1 MVSIGAL
8 FLQRFQRVDGGIQV
22 LLRHQVRIEVI
33 VHNGII
39 LIGAGHGADAVFAAA
54 ALGKAAYI
62 RPDAGCFAQNLGC
75 FVGKVVNV
83 VGDSNIELERIGH
96 IRIDVVLRR
105 TQREVGRC
113 FLTIDRA
120 PRIQCTDGMP
130 QYTGTVARFI
140 QGAVAVVQQTAC
152 KLRLSID
159 KDRQNIH
166 FGVPEVVTLIP
177 FAGQAFGTHTRSAI
191 TARCLHDMI
200 QVEAQ
205 PLLQRHIA
213 VHANIGSLPEMFH
226 HGSVG
231 GKLLIIS
238 VSGKGSQFLI
248 HKREHGVLVHIEGVG
263 VDGQLFQC
271 DRVTLLGGKIV
282 FDPSIDIV
290 CLMPGRS
297 CCLREQMHRAAGH
310 RQLAVDSGALA
321 GHSFV
326 IGGQCIGQQM
336 TPKRTVVHQRIC
348 GTSMVFHIG
357 VQCAVQ
363 RQRTA
368 EVHGG
373 NAVALCHAVFVCK
386 ADKADIFHPDSFTVG
401 GGPFKAA
408 HDLTVLHIQCAAV
421 ILQCAG
427 TDVHRL
433 TVHHKTNRLAV
444 RHIQDRLALG
454 REAEVP
460 LAVADVLLLVQPIE
474 EIALQAVLLVKIV
487 GFLMGAAGADI
498 AVGKRK
504 RRFVAVVHRKIK
516 VILRYIPRLKGINWG
531 LVGIHCKFSLQVYF
545 PEYLVCFYKRIQK
558 IHGIRL

>member
-1 MVSIGAL
+1 M
-8 FLQRFQRVDGGIQV
+8 
-22 LLRHQVRIEVI
+22 
-33 VHNGII
+33 
-39 LIGAGHGADAVFAAA
+39 
-54 ALGKAAYI
+54 
-62 RPDAGCFAQNLGC
+62 
-75 FVGKVVNV
+75 
-83 VGDSNIELERIGH
+83 
-96 IRIDVVLRR
+96 
-105 TQREVGRC
+105 
-113 FLTIDRA
+113 
-120 PRIQCTDGMP
+120 
-130 QYTGTVARFI
+130 
-140 QGAVAVVQQTAC
+140 
-152 KLRLSID
+152 
-159 KDRQNIH
+159 
-166 FGVPEVVTLIP
+166 
-177 FAGQAFGTHTRSAI
+177 
-191 TARCLHDMI
+191 
-200 QVEAQ
+200 
-205 PLLQRHIA
+205 
-213 VHANIGSLPEMFH
+213 
-226 HGSVG
+226 G

-282 FDPSIDIV
+282 FDPGIGFV
-290 CLMPGRS
+290 CLMTGRS
-297 CCLREQMHRAAGH
+297 RRLRDQMHRTAGH

-321 GHSFV
+321 GHRGV
-326 IGGQCIGQQM
+326 VCRQCIGQQM
-336 TPKRTVVHQRIC
+336 TPKRAVVHQRIC
-348 GTSMVFHIG
+348 DTGMVFHIG

-363 RQRTA
+363 RQRAA

-373 NAVALCHAVFVCK
+373 NAVVLCHAVFVCK

-460 LAVADVLLLVQPIE
+460 LAVADVLLLVQTIE

-531 LVGIHCKFSLQVYF
+531 LVGIHCNFSLQVYF

>member
-1 MVSIGAL
+1 M
-8 FLQRFQRVDGGIQV
+8 
-22 LLRHQVRIEVI
+22 IE
-33 VHNGII
+33 
-39 LIGAGHGADAVFAAA
+39 
-54 ALGKAAYI
+54 
-62 RPDAGCFAQNLGC
+62 
-75 FVGKVVNV
+75 
-83 VGDSNIELERIGH
+83 
-96 IRIDVVLRR
+96 
-105 TQREVGRC
+105 
-113 FLTIDRA
+113 
-120 PRIQCTDGMP
+120 
-130 QYTGTVARFI
+130 
-140 QGAVAVVQQTAC
+140 
-152 KLRLSID
+152 
-159 KDRQNIH
+159 
-166 FGVPEVVTLIP
+166 
-177 FAGQAFGTHTRSAI
+177 
-191 TARCLHDMI
+191 
-200 QVEAQ
+200 VEAQ
-205 PLLQRHIA
+205 SLLQRHIA
-213 VHANIGSLPEMFH
+213 VHANIGSFPEMFH

-238 VSGKGSQFLI
+238 VSGIGSQFLI

-271 DRVTLLGGKIV
+271 DRVTLRGSKIV
-282 FDPSIDIV
+282 FDPGIGFV
-290 CLMPGRS
+290 CLLAGRS

-310 RQLAVDSGALA
+310 RQLAIDSGALA
-321 GHSFV
+321 GHGFV

-460 LAVADVLLLVQPIE
+460 LAVADVLLLVQTIE

-504 RRFVAVVHRKIK
+504 GRFVAVVHRKIK
-516 VILRYIPRLKGINWG
+516 VIFRYIPRLKRINR
-531 LVGIHCKFSLQVYF
+531 LFIGIHCKFSLQVYF

-558 IHGIRL
+558 IHGIRF

>member
-1 MVSIGAL
+1 
-8 FLQRFQRVDGGIQV
+8 
-22 LLRHQVRIEVI
+22 
-33 VHNGII
+33 
-39 LIGAGHGADAVFAAA
+39 
-54 ALGKAAYI
+54 
-62 RPDAGCFAQNLGC
+62 
-75 FVGKVVNV
+75 
-83 VGDSNIELERIGH
+83 
-96 IRIDVVLRR
+96 
-105 TQREVGRC
+105 
-113 FLTIDRA
+113 
-120 PRIQCTDGMP
+120 
-130 QYTGTVARFI
+130 
-140 QGAVAVVQQTAC
+140 
-152 KLRLSID
+152 
-159 KDRQNIH
+159 
-166 FGVPEVVTLIP
+166 
-177 FAGQAFGTHTRSAI
+177 
-191 TARCLHDMI
+191 MI

-213 VHANIGSLPEMFH
+213 VHANIGSLPEMLH
-226 HGSVG
+226 QGSVG

-238 VSGKGSQFLI
+238 VRSKYCQFLLY
-248 HKREHGVLVHIEGVG
+248 KRKHGAFVHIEGVG

-336 TPKRTVVHQRIC
+336 TSKRTVVHQRIC

-357 VQCAVQ
+357 VKCAVQ

-373 NAVALCHAVFVCK
+373 NAVALCHAVFVSK
-386 ADKADIFHPDSFTVG
+386 TDKADIFHPDSFTVG

-427 TDVHRL
+427 TDVHRF

-474 EIALQAVLLVKIV
+474 EITLQAVLLVKIV